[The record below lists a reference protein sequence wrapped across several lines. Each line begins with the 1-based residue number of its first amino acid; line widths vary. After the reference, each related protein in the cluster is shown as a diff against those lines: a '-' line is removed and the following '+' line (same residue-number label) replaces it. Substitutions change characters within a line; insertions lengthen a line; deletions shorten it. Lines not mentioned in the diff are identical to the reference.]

1 LRTLTLGSW
10 LETAFMGLLETV
22 LRCNWRRELA
32 GDGHSQVVKEDLV
45 LDIIY
50 VYVRNVL
57 VNQT

>member
-1 LRTLTLGSW
+1 
-10 LETAFMGLLETV
+10 MGLLETV

-32 GDGHSQVVKEDLV
+32 GDGHSQVVKEDLM
-45 LDIIY
+45 LDIVY